1 LSTILRLQLTAIL
14 VAGLAGCAALPLT
27 ALNLAAQGAQGLVA
41 MTLGPLDAAK
51 ERSETDRCQASSNK
65 GIAIGESLETT
76 IPFGD
81 GEMATF
87 EPASWRTEFA
97 RDGYPKSERSGPSVE
112 ATLSIGERS
121 IYFVPDAGAIT
132 IRIPYELVLDVEVR
146 RSAVT
151 NDPASLIVKSCSGRF
166 DIVVFWQKRPGTP
179 DPVATASAATKLN
192 AQLAAFRTAKR
203 D

>member
-1 LSTILRLQLTAIL
+1 MLRLQLTAIL
-14 VAGLAGCAALPLT
+14 VVAIAGCAALPLA

-81 GEMATF
+81 GEVATF

-97 RDGYPKSERSGPSVE
+97 RDGYPKTERSGPSTE

-121 IYFVPDAGAIT
+121 VHFVPDAGAIT

-146 RSAVT
+146 RNAVT
-151 NDPASLIVKSCSGRF
+151 NDPAALIVKSCNGRF

-179 DPVATASAATKLN
+179 DPAVTTSAAAKLN
-192 AQLAAFRTAKR
+192 GRLAAFRTAKAE
-203 D
+203 